1 MKRLALCLLTAQLF
15 FACNHTDQKK
25 TSENDVDAVRNFLDA
40 ALDGKWND
48 AKGFLLQ
55 DSTNLWL
62 LESAEGKY
70 NKLPN
75 SEKVSYMD
83 AHPILYDT
91 RVINDSVHVVQY
103 SNSYTNRKDS
113 LKVVRID
120 GQWLVDFKYSFF
132 RTDSI
137 SNVQ

>member
-15 FACNHTDQKK
+15 FACNSNDQKK

-48 AKGFLLQ
+48 AKSFLLQ

-62 LESAEGKY
+62 LERAEGKY
-70 NKLPN
+70 NRLPN

-83 AHPILYDT
+83 AHPILYDK
-91 RVINDSVHVVQY
+91 RKINDSAFVVQY
-103 SNSYTNRKDS
+103 SNTYTQRRDS
-113 LKVVRID
+113 LKVVKVG

-132 RTDSI
+132 HTDSTG
-137 SNVQ
+137 NVQ